1 MVRITLIL
9 TRRMKMTDNDKQFTT
24 TPMKTDEEL
33 GSWFK
38 LTKSQDLDAEDNY
51 SLDSFAEL
59 ILTYDDEVIARLV

>member
-1 MVRITLIL
+1 
-9 TRRMKMTDNDKQFTT
+9 MKMTDNDKQFTT

>member
-1 MVRITLIL
+1 
-9 TRRMKMTDNDKQFTT
+9 MTDNDKQFTT